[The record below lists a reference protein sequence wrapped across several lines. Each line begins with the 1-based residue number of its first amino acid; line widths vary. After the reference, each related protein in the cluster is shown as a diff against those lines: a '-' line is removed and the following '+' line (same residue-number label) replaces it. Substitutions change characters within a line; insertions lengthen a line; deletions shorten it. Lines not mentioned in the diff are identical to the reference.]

1 METYH
6 SLTGRRHDL
15 STLSHDERKTLDE
28 ILALFRRRPSWE
40 EFAAKWISVARKK
53 AWAGQKKTPVE
64 SLLYQLG
71 QDLELR
77 LGVAEGR
84 VARPDYRDRIAGLI
98 EERFGSRYAFC
109 KKTGIDQ
116 GNLSH
121 VLAGRKHFSPETL
134 ARALEALGVHI
145 ELVER
150 GDVLAHDP
158 LEADDRSERLRQL
171 DHWIAVLENLAAK
184 AKECAPEKR
193 VELIG
198 DPGLF
203 PDDLDRLRQR
213 TRNGESFDT
222 ALNDELHKALG
233 EKATL
238 ARKIADAAEKKREQ
252 HARAAS

>member
-6 SLTGRRHDL
+6 ALTGRRYDL
-15 STLSHDERKTLDE
+15 GTLSADERKTLDE

-40 EFAAKWISVARKK
+40 EFAEMWIAVARKK
-53 AWAGQKKTPVE
+53 QKKIPVE

-121 VLAGRKHFSPETL
+121 VLAGRKHFSP
-134 ARALEALGVHI
+134 
-145 ELVER
+145 
-150 GDVLAHDP
+150 
-158 LEADDRSERLRQL
+158 
-171 DHWIAVLENLAAK
+171 
-184 AKECAPEKR
+184 
-193 VELIG
+193 
-198 DPGLF
+198 
-203 PDDLDRLRQR
+203 
-213 TRNGESFDT
+213 
-222 ALNDELHKALG
+222 
-233 EKATL
+233 
-238 ARKIADAAEKKREQ
+238 
-252 HARAAS
+252 